1 MLLAV
6 TTNAPWMHLG
16 LERRVVRLGAKG
28 ETFAFKALCPIT
40 VGMIRTVVTTVCLAT
55 PRDKFGSMRV
65 ARRSDCTASKEMDT
79 RTSSKTVTKP
89 RSPGGQNFR
98 AVLGRITLGDKVW
111 MVDLAL
117 KHPTTLRA
125 TALQRSGAIHT
136 GCHVCVVWGGG
147 STRTCNRGCFCNIFT
162 TLCLKLLSTDML
174 YFGYQSVIDS
184 APGMAKTIYT
194 QYETNIKDET
204 HPMNRNS
211 TVS

>member
-16 LERRVVRLGAKG
+16 LERRVVRLGAEA

-40 VGMIRTVVTTVCLAT
+40 VGMIRTVVAT

-65 ARRSDCTASKEMDT
+65 APRSDCTASKEMDM

-98 AVLGRITLGDKVW
+98 AVLARITLGDKVW

-125 TALQRSGAIHT
+125 TAPQRSGTIHT
-136 GCHVCVVWGGG
+136 GCRVCGGGRG
-147 STRTCNRGCFCNIFT
+147 STRTYNRGCFCNIFT

-184 APGMAKTIYT
+184 TAVQGMAKTTCT
-194 QYETNIKDET
+194 QYETNVKDET